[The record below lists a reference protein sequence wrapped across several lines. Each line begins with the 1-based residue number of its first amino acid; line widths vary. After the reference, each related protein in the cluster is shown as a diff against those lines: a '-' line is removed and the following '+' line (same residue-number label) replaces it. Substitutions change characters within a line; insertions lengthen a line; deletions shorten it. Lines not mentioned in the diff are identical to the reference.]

1 MSNLLLKNASF
12 VALMDD
18 AGTEI
23 TNCSIYCENG
33 IIKEVGKEINLPKK
47 IDRTLN
53 LQGMIV
59 IPGLINTHHH
69 LFQNLTRVYPNAQNH
84 TLFNW
89 LKSLYPIWKNL
100 SPEHVISA
108 VTLGLSELAL
118 SGCTTSSDHQYIFP
132 GGSSLDD
139 CIFAAEK
146 TGLRF
151 HATRGSMSIGESR
164 GGLPPDELTEKE
176 DDILNDCER
185 VINKYNNPE
194 KFSMLRIALAPCS
207 PFSVSQDLMKETALL
222 ARNKNV
228 GLHTHLA
235 ENIEDIEYSEQHFGM
250 RPGDYAESLGW
261 VGKDVWHAHCVQ
273 LNKTEI
279 KLFSKSCTGISHC
292 PSSNMRLGSGIA
304 PIRLMIDEGVNIGIG
319 VDGSSSNDSAHM
331 LNEVRQT
338 MLLQRVKNGPET
350 MTAREALRLATRGG
364 AEVLNR
370 TDIGQISPGFAAD
383 FAIFDINVIDF
394 AGALSD
400 PISSLVFCGPVK
412 TTYTIVNGEIIVD
425 KGNFVKIDLIK
436 AIENHNN
443 LSKKLLN
450 I

>member
-1 MSNLLLKNASF
+1 
-12 VALMDD
+12 
-18 AGTEI
+18 
-23 TNCSIYCENG
+23 
-33 IIKEVGKEINLPKK
+33 
-47 IDRTLN
+47 
-53 LQGMIV
+53 
-59 IPGLINTHHH
+59 
-69 LFQNLTRVYPNAQNH
+69 
-84 TLFNW
+84 
-89 LKSLYPIWKNL
+89 
-100 SPEHVISA
+100 
-108 VTLGLSELAL
+108 
-118 SGCTTSSDHQYIFP
+118 
-132 GGSSLDD
+132 
-139 CIFAAEK
+139 
-146 TGLRF
+146 
-151 HATRGSMSIGESR
+151 MSIGESR

-412 TTYTIVNGEIIVD
+412 TTYTIVNGDIIVD